1 MKLANDVEALLI
13 PVPKP
18 SNWVPDRYDVGLH
31 DVMVDWKTA
40 EVPDVGIVGIPFD
53 TAVMGRRG
61 CKFGPESVRS
71 SLVFSYVYDAGLNV
85 DLSSGLSI
93 TDFGN
98 IDVIHTDVLRTHER
112 VEKVLTAIN
121 QAGVTPA
128 IIGGDHSLA
137 YPDVKALINATKGRV
152 GVINID
158 SHLDV
163 RHSHHDEVSSGT
175 PFRRLMEEPDRPILG
190 KNIVEIGI
198 NGWLNSRYYMD
209 YCNKMGMTVI
219 PAREVH
225 RRNVDDVIAQALA
238 AVTDGT
244 EAFFLSFDID
254 GIDLSAAPGTCA
266 PSPGGL
272 TQYEAL
278 EIVWQVGQHPL
289 CRGMDVMEVAPSLD
303 AAGVTSMMGAALI
316 MNFLGAT
323 KVRKERERVASAV
336 AAD

>member
-1 MKLANDVEALLI
+1 
-13 PVPKP
+13 
-18 SNWVPDRYDVGLH
+18 
-31 DVMVDWKTA
+31 
-40 EVPDVGIVGIPFD
+40 
-53 TAVMGRRG
+53 
-61 CKFGPESVRS
+61 
-71 SLVFSYVYDAGLNV
+71 
-85 DLSSGLSI
+85 
-93 TDFGN
+93 
-98 IDVIHTDVLRTHER
+98 
-112 VEKVLTAIN
+112 
-121 QAGVTPA
+121 
-128 IIGGDHSLA
+128 
-137 YPDVKALINATKGRV
+137 
-152 GVINID
+152 
-158 SHLDV
+158 
-163 RHSHHDEVSSGT
+163 
-175 PFRRLMEEPDRPILG
+175 
-190 KNIVEIGI
+190 
-198 NGWLNSRYYMD
+198 GWLNSRYYMD